1 MNAHQIER
9 GQVMEAIASALRAAY
24 KPEEIV
30 ALGVNIIDRHKI
42 RRVSVRPRDISQAIR
57 YRCLECCQ
65 AKFRCGCAR

>member
-24 KPEEIV
+24 TRDEIV
-30 ALGVNIIDRHKI
+30 SRGVNIIDLRKV
-42 RRVSVRPRDISQAIR
+42 RWVPVRPRDISQAIR

-65 AKFRCGCAR
+65 SKFRCECR

>member
-1 MNAHQIER
+1 MTKQQRIR

-30 ALGVNIIDRHKI
+30 ALGVNIID
-42 RRVSVRPRDISQAIR
+42 QAIR